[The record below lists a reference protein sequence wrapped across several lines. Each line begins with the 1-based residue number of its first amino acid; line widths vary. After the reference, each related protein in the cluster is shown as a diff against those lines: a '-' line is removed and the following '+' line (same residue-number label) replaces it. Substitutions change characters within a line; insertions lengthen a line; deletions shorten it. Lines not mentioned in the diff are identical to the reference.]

1 MKSRIDL
8 FFKLFVLCLLLGLG
22 HTSRSQTTPNPN
34 AAPNE
39 FVQQVADQVL
49 AALKADSSVRAGN
62 TARVNQIVD
71 ELILPNVNFEK
82 TTRLAAGRYWRQATP
97 EQQAA
102 LVKAFRG
109 TLGRSYSGAFTRV
122 DEGTSI
128 KVLPFRGEA
137 DATDLVVRSQV
148 TQRANTQPI
157 ALDYRLEKTPQGWK
171 IYDLNVENIWLI
183 ENYRNQFSQQIS
195 QNGIDGLIQ
204 ALNQRAQQQSLS
216 VPCRLAGL
224 MVARAHRP
232 TTRSS
237 CLLFRFKI
245 SLKFSHLAP
254 WVGVACFAHLQALAF
269 RRSMMCP

>member
-8 FFKLFVLCLLLGLG
+8 FFKLFVLCVLLGLG
-22 HTSRSQTTPNPN
+22 HTSRAQTKPDPK
-34 AAPNE
+34 AAPND

-49 AALKADSSVRAGN
+49 AALKTDSSVRAGN

-71 ELILPNVNFEK
+71 DLILPHVNFEK

-128 KVLPFRGEA
+128 KVLPLRGDA
-137 DATDLVVRSQV
+137 DATDLVVKSQV
-148 TQRANTQPI
+148 MQRANTQPI

-183 ENYRNQFSQQIS
+183 ENYRNQFSQQIG
-195 QNGIDGLIQ
+195 QTGIDGLIQ
-204 ALNQRAQQQSLS
+204 ALNQRAQQQ
-216 VPCRLAGL
+216 
-224 MVARAHRP
+224 
-232 TTRSS
+232 
-237 CLLFRFKI
+237 
-245 SLKFSHLAP
+245 
-254 WVGVACFAHLQALAF
+254 
-269 RRSMMCP
+269 

>member
-1 MKSRIDL
+1 MKSRTNL
-8 FFKLFVLCLLLGLG
+8 FFKLLFMCCVLSLS
-22 HTSRSQTTPNPN
+22 HVARAQVTPNPN
-34 AAPNE
+34 AAPND

-49 AALKADSSVRAGN
+49 TVLKADSKVRAGD

-71 ELILPNVNFEK
+71 DLILPNVNFEK

-122 DEGTSI
+122 DDATNM
-128 KVLPFRGEA
+128 KVLPMRGET
-137 DATDLVVRSQV
+137 DATDVVVKSQV

-157 ALDYRLEKTPQGWK
+157 GLDYRLEKTPQGWK

-183 ENYRNQFSQQIS
+183 ENYRSQFAQQIS

-204 ALNQRAQQQSLS
+204 ALNQRAQQ
-216 VPCRLAGL
+216 
-224 MVARAHRP
+224 
-232 TTRSS
+232 
-237 CLLFRFKI
+237 
-245 SLKFSHLAP
+245 
-254 WVGVACFAHLQALAF
+254 
-269 RRSMMCP
+269 

>member
-8 FFKLFVLCLLLGLG
+8 FFKLFILCLLLGLS
-22 HTSRSQTTPNPN
+22 HASRAQGKPDPN
-34 AAPNE
+34 AAPND

-49 AALKADSSVRAGN
+49 TALKADSSVRAGN
-62 TARVNQIVD
+62 TTRVNQLVD
-71 ELILPNVNFEK
+71 DLILPNVNFEK

-109 TLGRSYSGAFTRV
+109 TLGRAYSGAFTRV
-122 DEGTSI
+122 DEATTI
-128 KVLPFRGEA
+128 KVLPFRGDSE
-137 DATDLVVRSQV
+137 ATDVVVKSQV

-157 ALDYRLEKTPQGWK
+157 GLDYRLEKTPQGWK

-204 ALNQRAQQQSLS
+204 ALNQRAQQQ
-216 VPCRLAGL
+216 
-224 MVARAHRP
+224 
-232 TTRSS
+232 
-237 CLLFRFKI
+237 
-245 SLKFSHLAP
+245 
-254 WVGVACFAHLQALAF
+254 
-269 RRSMMCP
+269 

>member
-8 FFKLFVLCLLLGLG
+8 FFKRLSLCLLLGLS
-22 HTSRSQTTPNPN
+22 HASHAQTKPDPN

-49 AALKADSSVRAGN
+49 AELKADSSVRSGN

-71 ELILPNVNFEK
+71 EFILPNVNFEK

-109 TLGRSYSGAFTRV
+109 TLGRAYSGAFTRV
-122 DEGTSI
+122 DEGTNI
-128 KVLPFRGEA
+128 KVLPLRGEA
-137 DATDLVVRSQV
+137 NATDVVVKSQV
-148 TQRANTQPI
+148 TQGANTQPI
-157 ALDYRLEKTPQGWK
+157 GLDYRLEKTPQGWK

-195 QNGIDGLIQ
+195 QSGIDGLIQ
-204 ALNQRAQQQSLS
+204 ALNQRAQQ
-216 VPCRLAGL
+216 
-224 MVARAHRP
+224 
-232 TTRSS
+232 
-237 CLLFRFKI
+237 
-245 SLKFSHLAP
+245 
-254 WVGVACFAHLQALAF
+254 
-269 RRSMMCP
+269 

>member
-82 TTRLAAGRYWRQATP
+82 TTRHAAGRYWRQATP

-204 ALNQRAQQQSLS
+204 ALNQRAQQQ
-216 VPCRLAGL
+216 
-224 MVARAHRP
+224 
-232 TTRSS
+232 
-237 CLLFRFKI
+237 
-245 SLKFSHLAP
+245 
-254 WVGVACFAHLQALAF
+254 
-269 RRSMMCP
+269 

>member
-1 MKSRIDL
+1 MKSRINL
-8 FFKLFVLCLLLGLG
+8 FFTLFTLCLLLGLS
-22 HTSRSQTTPNPN
+22 HTSHAQTKPDPN
-34 AAPNE
+34 AAPND

-49 AALKADSSVRAGN
+49 TALKADSSVRAGN

-157 ALDYRLEKTPQGWK
+157 ALDYRLEKTAQGWK

-183 ENYRNQFSQQIS
+183 ENYRNQCSQQIS

-204 ALNQRAQQQSLS
+204 ALNQRAQQ
-216 VPCRLAGL
+216 
-224 MVARAHRP
+224 
-232 TTRSS
+232 
-237 CLLFRFKI
+237 
-245 SLKFSHLAP
+245 
-254 WVGVACFAHLQALAF
+254 
-269 RRSMMCP
+269 

>member
-195 QNGIDGLIQ
+195 KNGIDGLIQ
-204 ALNQRAQQQSLS
+204 ALNQRAQQQ
-216 VPCRLAGL
+216 
-224 MVARAHRP
+224 
-232 TTRSS
+232 
-237 CLLFRFKI
+237 
-245 SLKFSHLAP
+245 
-254 WVGVACFAHLQALAF
+254 
-269 RRSMMCP
+269 

>member
-8 FFKLFVLCLLLGLG
+8 FFKLFTLCLLLGFSQA
-22 HTSRSQTTPNPN
+22 SRAQGKPDPS
-34 AAPNE
+34 AAPND

-49 AALKADSSVRAGN
+49 TALKADSSVRAGN

-71 ELILPNVNFEK
+71 DLILPNVNFEK

-109 TLGRSYSGAFTRV
+109 TLGRSYSGAFSRV

-128 KVLPFRGEA
+128 KVLPLRGEA
-137 DATDLVVRSQV
+137 DAADLVVKSQV

-204 ALNQRAQQQSLS
+204 ALNQRAQQ
-216 VPCRLAGL
+216 
-224 MVARAHRP
+224 
-232 TTRSS
+232 
-237 CLLFRFKI
+237 
-245 SLKFSHLAP
+245 
-254 WVGVACFAHLQALAF
+254 
-269 RRSMMCP
+269 

>member
-8 FFKLFVLCLLLGLG
+8 FFKLFVLCVLLGLG
-22 HTSRSQTTPNPN
+22 HTSRAQTKPDPK
-34 AAPNE
+34 AAPND

-49 AALKADSSVRAGN
+49 AALKTDSSVRAGN

-71 ELILPNVNFEK
+71 DLILPHVNFEK

-128 KVLPFRGEA
+128 KVLPLRGDA
-137 DATDLVVRSQV
+137 DATDLVVKSQV
-148 TQRANTQPI
+148 MQRANTQPI

-183 ENYRNQFSQQIS
+183 ENYRNQFSQQIG

-204 ALNQRAQQQSLS
+204 ALNQRAQQQ
-216 VPCRLAGL
+216 
-224 MVARAHRP
+224 
-232 TTRSS
+232 
-237 CLLFRFKI
+237 
-245 SLKFSHLAP
+245 
-254 WVGVACFAHLQALAF
+254 
-269 RRSMMCP
+269 

>member
-1 MKSRIDL
+1 
-8 FFKLFVLCLLLGLG
+8 LG
-22 HTSRSQTTPNPN
+22 HTSRAQTTPNPN
-34 AAPNE
+34 AAPND

-71 ELILPNVNFEK
+71 ELILPHVNFEK

-137 DATDLVVRSQV
+137 DATDLVVKSQV
-148 TQRANTQPI
+148 MQRANTQPI

-204 ALNQRAQQQSLS
+204 ALNQRAQQQ
-216 VPCRLAGL
+216 
-224 MVARAHRP
+224 
-232 TTRSS
+232 
-237 CLLFRFKI
+237 
-245 SLKFSHLAP
+245 
-254 WVGVACFAHLQALAF
+254 
-269 RRSMMCP
+269 